1 VSNIER
7 RITGPG
13 LSKVAPGTRMKPHVV
28 FWLVAGLNGLLL
40 VFLTPPFEVH
50 DEFQHFFRTY
60 QLSEGTLWGVVQ
72 AGRVGGVLP
81 TSLAELV
88 LRTWGTLG
96 IWTVPPTHV
105 HPLGQT
111 WSEFSLPLQPSLRAF
126 ADFSGAASYSPLPY
140 APQATAIALGR
151 WLECPP
157 LALLYAGRVANA
169 AASISLVAW
178 AIRILPSG
186 RDVALVIA
194 LLPMAQYEYSSVA
207 PDGLIIATAF
217 LFTALS
223 LEAAQCGRWVA
234 WKAIVAA
241 IAAAVFCSI
250 KPPYAPLLLLSFLP
264 AWERG
269 ARRTRGLALIAAV
282 AVTGFA
288 LTVTWAWLKSVW
300 FLLRV
305 PMSSDI
311 DGRMAA
317 MFIHPRGLV
326 TMLLRDVYYHGTFY
340 IMDAIGIF
348 GATVLGMPFAAY
360 TVPIL
365 AVALAVAGDRQSI
378 PMTNKGKLLFG
389 AVVVLT
395 FGALQSAL
403 LVVLPYS
410 GTALLQGRYLLPIG
424 FVVAAMLASLAGG
437 GKRFPPANRWLGVSV
452 VIMSLLM
459 DYTLITGFHILG

>member
-1 VSNIER
+1 
-7 RITGPG
+7 
-13 LSKVAPGTRMKPHVV
+13 MKPHVV

-264 AWERG
+264 ACGVKAVMSYEEG
-269 ARRTRGLALIAAV
+269 YEPYRRIPNL
-282 AVTGFA
+282 
-288 LTVTWAWLKSVW
+288 W
-300 FLLRV
+300 FCEHL
-305 PMSSDI
+305 
-311 DGRMAA
+311 
-317 MFIHPRGLV
+317 
-326 TMLLRDVYYHGTFY
+326 
-340 IMDAIGIF
+340 
-348 GATVLGMPFAAY
+348 FAANLRATIEKALRAPLQRVVDDPDFGITPAEWVGRIY
-360 TVPIL
+360 AGIL
-365 AVALAVAGDRQSI
+365 A
-378 PMTNKGKLLFG
+378 
-389 AVVVLT
+389 
-395 FGALQSAL
+395 
-403 LVVLPYS
+403 
-410 GTALLQGRYLLPIG
+410 
-424 FVVAAMLASLAGG
+424 
-437 GKRFPPANRWLGVSV
+437 
-452 VIMSLLM
+452 
-459 DYTLITGFHILG
+459 